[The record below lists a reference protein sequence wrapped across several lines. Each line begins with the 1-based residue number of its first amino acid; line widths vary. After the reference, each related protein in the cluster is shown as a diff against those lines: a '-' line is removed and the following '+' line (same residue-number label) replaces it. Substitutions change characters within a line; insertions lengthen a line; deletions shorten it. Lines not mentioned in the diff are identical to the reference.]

1 VKISMSLQ
9 ADSLKETIYIGKGD
23 TWMSLNSN
31 IVIYIIVVYMQ
42 MH

>member
-1 VKISMSLQ
+1 MSLQ
-9 ADSLKETIYIGKGD
+9 ADSLKETAHIGKGD

-31 IVIYIIVVYMQ
+31 VVIYIILVYMQ